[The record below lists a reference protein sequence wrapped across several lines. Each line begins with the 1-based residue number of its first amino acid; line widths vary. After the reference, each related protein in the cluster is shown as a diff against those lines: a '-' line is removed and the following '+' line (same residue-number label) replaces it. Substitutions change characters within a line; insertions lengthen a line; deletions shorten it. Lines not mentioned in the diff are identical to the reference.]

1 MKVIILGAGQV
12 GTSIAHY
19 LAAEENDITIVDQS
33 PEILRKMSDT
43 IDVQPIHGF
52 ASHPDVLEKAGA
64 ADADL
69 LVAVTSSDEVN
80 LVACEVANS
89 LFPIK
94 TKIARIRQENYLNP
108 LWRETLFMPH
118 NLAIDIVISP
128 EIEVA
133 RAIARCVKVPGAFE
147 VLSLME
153 NQVKIVGVRC
163 TKPAGALNTPL
174 RLLPTILPKLNIVVF
189 YISRDNHDFIPTGE
203 DEIKQGDEVY
213 FAIPPSQLGAAMD
226 AFGIQDHEGRRL
238 LILGG
243 GNIGLKLASEV
254 ETLLPG
260 VACKLIERNP
270 KRAEFLAR
278 KLNKTEILCGD
289 ALDMEILTEANVQD
303 SETVVAVTQD
313 DKVNVLS
320 SLLVKREGVHR
331 VMTLLNN
338 MLYAPLVTSL
348 GVDAVINPQTVT
360 ASTILRHVRQGH
372 IRSVYS
378 IRNGAVEVIEGRAR
392 EASHIIGLSVDDLH
406 IPHALHVIALIRN
419 NQVFIDPIKHLLRSD
434 DRLIL
439 AVTKSAIKK
448 IENLFTIRPNYL

>member
-12 GTSIAHY
+12 GTSIARY

-33 PEILRKMSDT
+33 PEILRKMSDSV
-43 IDVQPIHGF
+43 DVQPIHGF
-52 ASHPDVLEKAGA
+52 ASHPDILEKAGA

-94 TKIARIRQENYLNP
+94 TKIARLRQQNYLNL
-108 LWRETLFMPH
+108 LWREILFMPH

-128 EIEVA
+128 EVEVA

-153 NQVKIVGVRC
+153 DRVKIVGVRC
-163 TKPAGALNTPL
+163 IKPAVALNTPL
-174 RLLPTILPKLNIVVF
+174 RLLPTSLPKLNLVIF

-213 FAIPPSQLGAAMD
+213 FAIPPSQLATAMD
-226 AFGIQDHEGRRL
+226 AFGIQDHEGRQL

-243 GNIGLKLASEV
+243 GNIGLKLASEI
-254 ETLLPG
+254 ETLLPS
-260 VACKLIERNP
+260 VQCKLIERNP
-270 KRAEFLAR
+270 QRAELLAR
-278 KLNKTEILCGD
+278 QLSKTEVLCGD
-289 ALDMEILTEANVQD
+289 ALDMEVLTEANVQD
-303 SETVVAVTQD
+303 CETVVAITQD
-313 DKVNVLS
+313 DKVNVLA
-320 SLLVKREGVHR
+320 SLLVKREGAHR
-331 VMTLLNN
+331 AMTLLNN
-338 MLYAPLVTSL
+338 MAYAPLVTSL
-348 GVDAVINPQTVT
+348 GIDAVINPQTVT
-360 ASTILRHVRQGH
+360 VSTILQHIRQGR

-378 IRNGAVEVIEGRAR
+378 IRNGAAEIIEGKAR
-392 EASHIIGLSVDDLH
+392 EASHVIGLSVDDLH
-406 IPHALHVIALIRN
+406 IPHAVRVIALIRDG
-419 NQVFIDPIKHLLRSD
+419 QVFIDPIKYLLRSD

-439 AVTKSAIKK
+439 AVAKSAIKK
-448 IENLFTIRPNYL
+448 IENIFTTRPTYL